1 LSPTDAPTV
10 EDRERILREHL
21 PLVRRIAARYRG
33 LGLPDD
39 DLVQEGMLGVLD
51 ACEQYDPE
59 RGTAFKTYA
68 AMRAR
73 RAIGNALT
81 DRGRLV
87 RLPKQ
92 MVERRRAI
100 ARASTALMTA
110 NGRRPTTEE
119 LIEATGLSA
128 AAIVDAQS
136 AGIEPY
142 SLDEPITDDGS
153 PLEAIVADATAV
165 DPERA
170 LLTHD
175 QAELVDA
182 AVSHL
187 PPRQR
192 EIVEKMFGFD
202 QPAEPIAEVATE
214 LHLSAQRTRTLAI
227 DALSKLR
234 EELERIALVAFRC
247 G

>member
-1 LSPTDAPTV
+1 M
-10 EDRERILREHL
+10 
-21 PLVRRIAARYRG
+21 
-33 LGLPDD
+33 
-39 DLVQEGMLGVLD
+39 QEGLLGVLD
-51 ACEQYDPE
+51 ALERYDPE
-59 RGTAFKTYA
+59 RGTSFTTYA

-73 RAIGNALT
+73 RAMRNALT

-100 ARASTALMTA
+100 DRATARLIAA
-110 NGRRPTTEE
+110 NARPPTTDE
-119 LIEATGLSA
+119 LVEATGLSA
-128 AAIVDAQS
+128 AAILGAQS
-136 AGIEPY
+136 AAIEPY

-153 PLEAIVADATAV
+153 PLEAIVADTAAV

-170 LLTHD
+170 LLRHD

-192 EIVEKMFGFD
+192 EVVERMFGFD
-202 QPAEPIAEVATE
+202 QPAEPITEVASE
-214 LHLSAQRTRTLAI
+214 LHLSAQRTRTIAL
-227 DALSKLR
+227 DALAKLR
-234 EELERIALVAFRC
+234 EELERIALVALRL